1 LNREEWLK
9 ARLNGIGASEA
20 AAIMGCSPY
29 MSNYDLWQIKTGR
42 KSIVDISDKPFVKYG
57 IEAEPLVRDLFAL
70 DHPEL
75 RVTYKEFDVV
85 QNLHYSWLFA
95 TLDGRILKDGKEGIY
110 EGKTTEILRSGQ
122 WDEWNGRVPAGYY
135 CQLLHQLLATG
146 WDFAVLKAR
155 IRWRK
160 NGELNITERE
170 YWINREDVT
179 LDLATLL
186 NKEIEFWHYV
196 TTNTRPP
203 QALPEI

>member
-1 LNREEWLK
+1 MNREEWLK

-29 MSNYDLWQIKTGR
+29 MSNYGLWQIKTGR

-57 IEAEPLVRDLFAL
+57 IEAEGPVRYLFAL

-75 RVTYKEFDVV
+75 RVTYKDFDVV
-85 QNLHYSWLFA
+85 QNINYPWLFA
-95 TLDGRILKDGKEGIY
+95 TLDGRILYNCKEGVY

-122 WDEWNGRVPAGYY
+122 WDEWNGRVPGHYY
-135 CQLLHQLLATG
+135 AQLLHQLLATG

-179 LDLATLL
+179 LDLTTLL

-196 TTNTRPP
+196 TTDTRPP